1 MTSRL
6 FKSIFLLLVLVLS
19 AKTVAGQVITTDP
32 AFPTED
38 QPLTIVYDAS
48 EDPRGDLEGYTGNL
62 YAHTGV
68 IISEADQGSGSWEHV
83 IGTWGNNSTQ
93 PQLTSIGN
101 NRWELQINDIREF
114 YDVPQSVEKIYQ
126 IAVVFRSSDGN
137 LQTNDIF
144 IDLSDEELQVRFTSP
159 DVSTLNPY
167 FTELGE
173 TVNLQIEAASAQP
186 IASLTLFEGET
197 ELASTTESSL
207 TYNYT
212 VTNTGRTDFYTEVED
227 DQGNVVSDSLYIIV
241 NPPVNVQARPNGIED
256 GIHYHEDPS
265 TVTLSFY
272 APDKEFAYLIGD
284 MSNWEVS
291 EEYFM
296 NLDNTDPS
304 GNRFWITVNGL
315 TPGDQYRF
323 QYFIDGEIRV
333 ADLYS
338 ELVLNDDFDGFIEES
353 VYPDMPQYPYGFT
366 EHAVT
371 VIEPG
376 AVEYEWQIPDF
387 ERPEKQ
393 ELVVY
398 ELLLRDFVEESS
410 YAVLT
415 DTLDYLENLGVNTIE
430 LMPVSEFDGNISW
443 GYNPTFHGALDK
455 SYGSRNA
462 FKQFVDEAHSRG
474 MAVVLDVV
482 YNHAHDKSP
491 LIRAYGANRTN
502 NPLLGPG
509 HAYNVFFHLNHDHPY
524 IQYWL
529 DRMNRFWLEE
539 YNIDGY
545 RFDLSKGFASNVSNR
560 SLLDGYNSDRI
571 ANLKRMADEI
581 WSVESDAY
589 VILEHLGANS
599 EETELSDYGMML
611 WGKHNGEYSEA
622 SMGYND
628 ASDFSGVYYGN
639 RGWSNPHL
647 IGYMESHD
655 EQWIMFR
662 NLNFGNDLNENHDI
676 TELDVALNRQKL
688 TGSFF
693 FTIPGPK
700 MIWQFGELG
709 YGGGPG
715 ECLKPGDGSDGSCLS
730 TDVGRTDPKPIRWDY
745 YSEENRL
752 RLYKTWSELLRLR
765 HSSPVFSSA
774 ETQFEASLGSGI
786 KWIRLQHED
795 MDAVIVGNFSVLFR
809 DATVDFT
816 QQGEWHEFVTGN
828 TLDVGNVRQTFNM
841 APGEVRIYTSNFVEP
856 AEENVFFQVGESD
869 FGQLIRELNI
879 ESNFPNPFNPS
890 TQIEYEVPEAGSVVL
905 EVYDVLGRRVTTLVK
920 SNEHPRGVFTV
931 EFDAA
936 GLSSGVYIARLKQG
950 GQVVSEKMTLIK

>member
-19 AKTVAGQVITTDP
+19 AQTVAGQVISTDP

-68 IISEADQGSGSWEHV
+68 IISETDQGTGSWEYV

-114 YDVPQSVEKIYQ
+114 YDIPQSVEKVYQ

-159 DVSTLNPY
+159 DVSALNPY

-207 TYNYT
+207 AYNYT

-227 DQGNVVSDSLYIIV
+227 DQGNIVSDSLYIIV
-241 NPPVNVQARPNGIED
+241 NPPVNVQSRPSGIED

-265 TVTLSFY
+265 AVTLSFY

-291 EEYFM
+291 EEHFM

-304 GNRFWITVNGL
+304 GNRFWITLNNL
-315 TPGDQYRF
+315 TPGEQYRF

-333 ADLYS
+333 ADLFS

-353 VYPDMPQYPYGFT
+353 VYPDMPEYPYGFT

-376 AVEYEWQIPDF
+376 ATEYEWQIPDF

-622 SMGYND
+622 SMGYSDN
-628 ASDFSGVYYGN
+628 SDFSGVYYGN

-765 HSSPVFSSA
+765 HSSPVFSST